1 MKLFKGLLSALLVCV
16 IVGVTNAQE
25 EPVLE
30 NPNSVNPIP
39 EYEQFYKK
47 RVWRRMDLK
56 EKQNQ
61 GFFAKGN
68 EITKIIMEAV
78 EAGILTPYMN
88 DSLVREMPLEE
99 YKKNL
104 LPEGMDEPSDEEG
117 DLGWGDDGGGWGD
130 DGGGWGD
137 EEGADGDGEAEPE
150 EEVSYDFLPQDLSIL
165 HLTEDVIFDRRRSRL
180 YYDIQAITIIVPAEQ
195 FTTGVYREVATF
207 KYKDLET
214 LFRSM
219 PNEAIWFNRQNSAEH
234 KNIADAF
241 LLRLFHAPLWKL
253 ENPENDAI
261 ADVYGEG
268 KRAMV
273 ASEWQE
279 MMLLEKEHNL
289 WEY

>member
-1 MKLFKGLLSALLVCV
+1 MKLFRGLLSALLV
-16 IVGVTNAQE
+16 ILIAGVTHAQE
-25 EPVLE
+25 EPIYE
-30 NPNSVNPIP
+30 NPNSVRPIP

-68 EITKIIMEAV
+68 EITKIIMDAV
-78 EAGILTPYMN
+78 EAGILTPYLN
-88 DSLVREMPLEE
+88 DSLVREMPLED

-104 LPEGMDEPSDEEG
+104 LPEGMDEPSDEEA
-117 DLGWGDDGGGWGD
+117 DLGWGDDGGWGED
-130 DGGGWGD
+130 SGWGD
-137 EEGADGDGEAEPE
+137 EGDGGE
-150 EEVSYDFLPQDLSIL
+150 EEEPAQEISYDFLPQDISIL
-165 HLTEDVIFDRRRSRL
+165 HVVEDVIFDRRRSRL
-180 YYDIQAITIIVPAEQ
+180 YYDIQAITMIVPAEQ
-195 FTTGVYREVATF
+195 FTTGVYRQVATF
-207 KYKDLET
+207 RYKDLEA

-241 LLRLFHAPLWKL
+241 LLRLFHAPLYQL
-253 ENPENDAI
+253 ENPENNAI
-261 ADVYGEG
+261 ADIYGEG

>member
-1 MKLFKGLLSALLVCV
+1 MNLFKGLLGALLIGMCT
-16 IVGVTNAQE
+16 GVASAQE
-25 EPVLE
+25 EPIYQ

-39 EYEQFYKK
+39 EYEQFYRKK
-47 RVWRRMDLK
+47 VWRRLDLK

-68 EITKIIMEAV
+68 EITKIIMNAV
-78 EAGILTPYMN
+78 EEGILTPYMN
-88 DSLVREMPLEE
+88 DSLTREMPMEL
-99 YKKNL
+99 YKQNL
-104 LPEGMDEPSDEEG
+104 LPEGMDQPSDDEA
-117 DLGWGDDGGGWGD
+117 DLGWGDDS
-130 DGGGWGD
+130 GGWGD
-137 EEGADGDGEAEPE
+137 EEDTAEEEPA
-150 EEVSYDFLPQDLSIL
+150 EEVSYDFLPQQISLL
-165 HLTEDVIFDRRRSRL
+165 FLTEDVIFDRRRSRL
-180 YYDIQAITIIVPAEQ
+180 YYDIQAITMVVPADQ
-195 FTTGVYREVATF
+195 FTTGVYRAVATF

-253 ENPENDAI
+253 ENPENEAI
-261 ADVYGEG
+261 ADTYGEG
-268 KRAMV
+268 KRAMY
-273 ASEWQE
+273 AAEWQE